1 MQTFKMCFTI
11 IKELQDSDYK
21 TILDKLKEAVICCFT
36 STALRYCIKGMKD
49 DKRRID

>member
-21 TILDKLKEAVICCFT
+21 TILDKLKEAAKSYFA
-36 STALRYCIKGMKD
+36 SSALINYVKGMKD
-49 DKRRID
+49 DKK